1 MASQVNLQYAFRSQ
15 KQLGLVSGFSSYDPV
30 EGFQKPEATAR
41 TYVYSPDGK
50 LLAYAVPTGVLIVNP
65 TDGSVLREI
74 PLPNVIE
81 LGFSPKGSFLSTWER
96 PIRSEDNNTQHK
108 NLRIFSVQ
116 SGDEL
121 YALTQK
127 SQENWNLQ
135 YTSSESHAVRLVGS
149 EIQVFNPS
157 DWSKGVIDKLRIE
170 GCSTISLGPGA
181 NPHIAV
187 FIAEKKGAPAI
198 IRIYGLLNLAASP
211 PTSQKTF
218 YKADRVQI
226 KWNAL
231 GTQVLVLT
239 QTEVDKTNK
248 SYYGETGLYLLS
260 AAGNFDCRVTL
271 DKEGPISDFTWSPN
285 SKEFGVVYGYMP
297 AKAVL
302 FDQRVRTLYDFGSGP
317 INFISFNPQARL
329 IILAG
334 FGNLA
339 GKVDLYDRRSLTRVC
354 SIDAPNTS
362 WCEWSPDGKFL
373 FTATLSPRLRVD
385 NGIKIWHCT
394 GPLIHIQM
402 IDELYQASIRP
413 IPLEDCPPFTDG
425 LPMAPEPSPEAKE
438 HTTAKPTAG
447 KPAGAYR
454 PPGAR
459 GLAASSVY
467 KREDEGGTPPRPGG
481 GRSNGSGHGHG
492 SSGGG
497 GGGQRYVPG
506 AAPNGTGNDG
516 RAPRGRRGGG
526 GANHVPGAAPPN
538 GNGNAAGTAVASAG
552 GGGGN
557 GVDGNKKKKKKKKKD
572 GKDGDGGAVGDAAA
586 DEVGGGAGEGGG
598 AATPKSPSIKSPT
611 VVAAIDMLSDSVP
624 PTPAGETA
632 PLDPIA
638 KKIRNL
644 NKKIKA
650 IEDLKEKTKR
660 GERLEATQLKKIDT
674 EAEIRKELDSLQALS
689 PSA

>member
-1 MASQVNLQYAFRSQ
+1 M
-15 KQLGLVSGFSSYDPV
+15 
-30 EGFQKPEATAR
+30 
-41 TYVYSPDGK
+41 
-50 LLAYAVPTGVLIVNP
+50 
-65 TDGSVLREI
+65 
-74 PLPNVIE
+74 
-81 LGFSPKGSFLSTWER
+81 
-96 PIRSEDNNTQHK
+96 
-108 NLRIFSVQ
+108 
-116 SGDEL
+116 
-121 YALTQK
+121 
-127 SQENWNLQ
+127 
-135 YTSSESHAVRLVGS
+135 RLVGP
-149 EIQVFNPS
+149 EIQVFNPT

-198 IRIYGLLNLAASP
+198 IRIYGLLNLAASS

-231 GTQVLVLT
+231 GTQVLILT

-285 SKEFGVVYGYMP
+285 SKEFGVVYGCMLLSAFGHHSPEMLIVVPLDMP

-302 FDQRVRTLYDFGSGP
+302 FDQRVRTLYDFGPGP
-317 INFISFNPQARL
+317 INFISFNPQGRL
-329 IILAG
+329 ILLAG

-354 SIDAPNTS
+354 TIDAPNTS

-402 IDELYQASIRP
+402 IDELYQVCRVPVKDHALTSFSFQASIQP
-413 IPLEDCPPFTDG
+413 ILIDDCPPFTEG
-425 LPMAPEPSPEAKE
+425 LPMAPEPSPEVKE
-438 HTTAKPTAG
+438 LASAKPIAA

-467 KREDEGGTPPRPGG
+467 KREDEGGTPQRPGA

-497 GGGQRYVPG
+497 GGGGGQRYVPG
-506 AAPNGTGNDG
+506 AASNGTGNDG
-516 RAPRGRRGGG
+516 RAARGRRGGG
-526 GANHVPGAAPPN
+526 NHVPGAAPAN
-538 GNGNAAGTAVASAG
+538 GNGSAGAAG
-552 GGGGN
+552 GGGSG
-557 GVDGNKKKKKKKKKD
+557 GDGNKKKKKKKKKD
-572 GKDGDGGAVGDAAA
+572 AKDGDGGAAGDAA
-586 DEVGGGAGEGGG
+586 DEVGGEG
-598 AATPKSPSIKSPT
+598 AATPMSPNPKSPT
-611 VVAAIDMLSDSVP
+611 VVAAIDVHLSDSVP
-624 PTPAGETA
+624 PTPAGESA

-644 NKKIKA
+644 NKKVIV
-650 IEDLKEKTKR
+650 EPR
-660 GERLEATQLKKIDT
+660 GFFFFPHLCTFVIDQSN
-674 EAEIRKELDSLQALS
+674 RRS
-689 PSA
+689 